1 MFTGDY
7 IPTCDEDT
15 DEERET
21 LPDDYIPT
29 CDEDIAKVV
38 DEIEEM
44 WYDDLTYVACGI
56 TRYWDLPEELAERTS
71 VRAAERD
78 FGFAVATQIDLMGDE
93 RFERTVEEFNEL
105 SYEWFE
111 SWKADWTRE
120 TNAAIDEYF
129 LTQNMATRLTLNAVV
144 SRHGA

>member
-105 SYEWFE
+105 SYEWFD
-111 SWKADWTRE
+111 SWKEDWTRE
-120 TNAAIDEYF
+120 TNATIDEWL
-129 LTQNMATRLTLNAVV
+129 LTQGIANRLTLNAVV

>member
-15 DEERET
+15 DEEWET

-29 CDEDIAKVV
+29 CDKDIAKVV
-38 DEIEEM
+38 SEIEEM
-44 WYDDLTYVACGI
+44 WNEDVIDVASEI
-56 TRYWDLPEELAERTS
+56 TLDWDLPEELEERTS
-71 VRAAERD
+71 AQAAVCD

-105 SYEWFE
+105 SYEWFK

-120 TNAAIDEYF
+120 TNATIDEWF